1 MATKKKTEGTNK
13 AIPENLK
20 EGLKKL
26 FIGDVD
32 GTFGEHYEVAIRFNA
47 ELVLY
52 VVFDVNDGLYGV
64 VEDEIQ
70 EEVHPWYATWDE

>member
-26 FIGDVD
+26 FVGDVD
-32 GTFGEHYEVAIRFNA
+32 GTFSEHYEAVIRFNA
-47 ELVLY
+47 ESVLYLVL
-52 VVFDVNDGLYGV
+52 DADNGLYGTV
-64 VEDEIQ
+64 YDEIQ
-70 EEVHPWYATWDE
+70 ERSIEWHAEWDE

>member
-26 FIGDVD
+26 FVGDVD
-32 GTFGEHYEVAIRFNA
+32 DTFSGHLEAVIRFNA
-47 ELVLY
+47 ETVLHL
-52 VVFDVNDGLYGV
+52 VFDAEDGLFGAVY
-64 VEDEIQ
+64 DEIQ
-70 EEVHPWYATWDE
+70 EAVYGWHAEWDD